1 MLEHLFGSKT
11 RVQLLRLLLNN
22 PTQPFYL
29 RELARQLKTQ
39 LNSIRREIANLEAL
53 GIVKAAPAVQIAA
66 DPGTKPPAKNTNKK
80 HYLIN
85 TNFTLY
91 PELKALV
98 LKAHLLLE
106 QNFVH
111 EIEKLAKVKLFILT
125 GIFVGLEGYPTDI
138 LLVGSINRERLT
150 PMVARFQ
157 RELNRE
163 INYTVMSQQEFKYRQ
178 DITDRFLYDIL
189 EGKKMVIVN
198 ELL

>member
-22 PTQPFYL
+22 PTQSFYL

-53 GIVKAAPAVQIAA
+53 GIIKAAPATPIAA
-66 DPGTKPPAKNTNKK
+66 ESGKKPPAKTNKK

-85 TNFTLY
+85 SDFTLY

-106 QNFVH
+106 QNFVS
-111 EIEKLAKVKLFILT
+111 EVEKLAKVKLFILT
-125 GIFVGLEGYPTDI
+125 GIFVGLEGHPTDI
-138 LLVGSINRERLT
+138 LLVGSINRERLA
-150 PMVARFQ
+150 PLVSRFQ

-189 EGKKMVIVN
+189 GGKKMVIVN